1 MVGTRFNNRNRS
13 ALMKQI
19 SDQHNKNRN
28 TEPPSL
34 GRRTFV
40 KGIAAMGAG
49 VAVFPLEM
57 NTAEAQAPIAQNSGN
72 PSGSSR
78 AEAASQT
85 PLAFQG
91 DKIDWHGFDRYD
103 FVMDMQT
110 LAITRFKA
118 PVGEESGNLGS
129 SDKGQLRCVVV
140 VPKQAAPGNPWSWRG
155 VYWNHQPQAEVELLK
170 RGFHIAY
177 ISVDPKPGPLTGLT
191 VNEQMDEL
199 GMSRRALTE
208 WDAWYAYL
216 TGQYGLSKKPAFI
229 GMSRGGI
236 FEFSWGTA
244 NPDKVSCIYA
254 DNPAIER
261 EGFQR
266 LVDLAR
272 ADVPVLQVCGS
283 IDPLFGTYG
292 SAIEAI
298 YQQLGGRIS
307 MMVKEGYAHHPHS
320 LRNPKLIADF
330 TEQSVREVRG
340 PAPAFAGDKFIR
352 TSYYSNEN
360 FYRDYPDEDTF
371 ITCRGPLFSPCY
383 NRYEFTVPGTS
394 MTTQVIV
401 PDTAVAGKPWVYRAG
416 FVFRDAKVDQ
426 ELLAKGFHIVTGPVG
441 VSFLVKDW
449 TTAYEYLVG
458 HGFSKKPA
466 IEGAGGGAGEVYAWA
481 IENPD
486 RISCIYAENPRMH
499 SELAKTQP
507 LDSLAPLAK
516 ANVPL
521 LHVCGSLDPW
531 FEGNT
536 LEVEKRY
543 KKLGGNIQLI
553 VKEGEGHYRL
563 APEDPTPV
571 VDFIAR
577 VAM

>member
-1 MVGTRFNNRNRS
+1 
-13 ALMKQI
+13 MKKLPDRH
-19 SDQHNKNRN
+19 SKPRN
-28 TEPPSL
+28 TEPSSP

-49 VAVFPLEM
+49 VAAFPLLT
-57 NTAEAQAPIAQNSGN
+57 NTAEAQV
-72 PSGSSR
+72 R
-78 AEAASQT
+78 AASDIGTPSESTIAEVAPQA

-110 LAITRFKA
+110 LAITPFKA
-118 PVGEESGNLGS
+118 PAGEQSGSLGI

-177 ISVDPKPGPLTGLT
+177 ISVDPTA
-191 VNEQMDEL
+191 
-199 GMSRRALTE
+199 MSLTE

-229 GMSRGGI
+229 GMSRGGE
-236 FEFSWGTA
+236 FEYRWGTA

-254 DNPAIER
+254 DNPGMDR
-261 EGFQR
+261 EAFQR
-266 LVDLAR
+266 LGDLAR
-272 ADVPVLQVCGS
+272 ADVPVLQICGT
-283 IDPLFGTYG
+283 IDPIFGKYA

-298 YQQLGGRIS
+298 YQQFGGRIS

-320 LRNPKLIADF
+320 LRNPKPIADF
-330 TEQSVREVRG
+330 IEQSVQAVRS
-340 PAPAFAGDKFIR
+340 PAPAFAGDKFTR
-352 TSYYSNEN
+352 TSYYSIEN
-360 FYRDYPDEDTF
+360 FYRDYPDEDTY

-383 NRYEFTVPGTS
+383 DRYEFNVPGTP
-394 MTTQVIV
+394 M
-401 PDTAVAGKPWVYRAG
+401 PTAVIAPSTAAAGLPWVYRAG

-426 ELLAKGFHIVTGPVG
+426 ELLAKGFHIVTGPVATNVDG
-441 VSFLVKDW
+441 PMVKDW
-449 TTAYEYLVG
+449 DTVYEYLTE

-466 IEGAGGGAGEVYAWA
+466 MEGAGGGAGEVYAWA

-486 RISCIYAENPRMH
+486 KVSCVYAENPGMH
-499 SELAKTQP
+499 STLAKTQP
-507 LDSLAPLAK
+507 LDNLAPLAK

-531 FEGNT
+531 FKDNA
-536 LEVEKRY
+536 LEVEERY
-543 KKLGGNIQLI
+543 KKLDGKIQVI
-553 VKEGEGHYRL
+553 VKKGAGHYPL
-563 APEDPTPV
+563 APEDPAPV
-571 VDFIAR
+571 VDFITRAATYR
-577 VAM
+577 

>member
-1 MVGTRFNNRNRS
+1 
-13 ALMKQI
+13 
-19 SDQHNKNRN
+19 
-28 TEPPSL
+28 
-34 GRRTFV
+34 
-40 KGIAAMGAG
+40 MGAG
-49 VAVFPLEM
+49 VAAFPLLT
-57 NTAEAQAPIAQNSGN
+57 NTAAAQVPAAPDNGI

-78 AEAASQT
+78 AEVALQA

-110 LAITRFKA
+110 LAITPFKA
-118 PVGEESGNLGS
+118 PAGEESGNLGN

-177 ISVDPKPGPLTGLT
+177 ISVDPKPGSLTELT
-191 VNEQMDEL
+191 MDELMDQL

-236 FEFSWGTA
+236 FEYSWGTA

-254 DNPAIER
+254 DNPGMER
-261 EGFQR
+261 QAFQR
-266 LVDLAR
+266 LGDLAR
-272 ADVPVLQVCGS
+272 ADVPVLQVCGT
-283 IDPLFGTYG
+283 IDPIFGKYA

-298 YQQLGGRIS
+298 YQQFGGRIS

-320 LRNPKLIADF
+320 LRNPKPIADF
-330 TEQSVREVRG
+330 IEQSVQAVRG
-340 PAPAFAGDKFIR
+340 PAPAFAGDKFTR
-352 TSYYSNEN
+352 TSYYSIEN
-360 FYRDYPDEDTF
+360 FYRDYPDEDTY

-383 NRYEFTVPGTS
+383 DRYEFSVQGTP
-394 MTTQVIV
+394 MTTTVIA
-401 PDTAVAGKPWVYRAG
+401 PSTAAAGMPWVYRAG

-441 VSFLVKDW
+441 TNVDGPAVKDW
-449 TTAYEYLVG
+449 DTVYEYLTG

-466 IEGAGGGAGEVYAWA
+466 MEGGGGAAGEVYAWA

-486 RISCIYAENPRMH
+486 KVSCVYAENPRMH
-499 SELAKTQP
+499 SALAKTQP
-507 LDSLAPLAK
+507 LDNLAPLAK

-531 FEGNT
+531 FKDNT

-543 KKLGGNIQLI
+543 KKLGGKIQVI
-553 VKEGEGHYRL
+553 VKKGEGHYPL
-563 APEDPTPV
+563 APEDPAPV
-571 VDFIAR
+571 VDFITRA
-577 VAM
+577 AM

>member
-1 MVGTRFNNRNRS
+1 LKKISREQNNS
-13 ALMKQI
+13 W
-19 SDQHNKNRN
+19 N
-28 TEPPSL
+28 TEPSSP

-49 VAVFPLEM
+49 VAAFPLLT
-57 NTAEAQAPIAQNSGN
+57 NTAEAQVPAAHDNAI
-72 PSGSSR
+72 PSGPGR
-78 AEAASQT
+78 ADVALQS

-110 LAITRFKA
+110 LAITPFRA
-118 PVGEESGNLGS
+118 PAGEESGELGS

-140 VPKQAAPGNPWSWRG
+140 VPKQAAPGKPWSWRG

-177 ISVDPKPGPLTGLT
+177 ISVDPKPGSSTGLT
-191 VNEQMDEL
+191 MNELMDEL

-216 TGQYGLSKKPAFI
+216 TGQYGLSKRPAFI

-236 FEFSWGTA
+236 FEYAWGTA

-254 DNPAIER
+254 DNPGMER
-261 EGFQR
+261 DGFQR

-272 ADVPVLQVCGS
+272 ADVPLLQICGT
-283 IDPLFGTYG
+283 IDPLLGPYT
-292 SAIEAI
+292 SAIETI
-298 YQQLGGRIS
+298 YQQFGGRIS

-320 LRNPKLIADF
+320 LRNAKPIADF
-330 TEQSVREVRG
+330 IEQSVRAVRG
-340 PAPAFAGDKFIR
+340 PAPAFAGDKFTR
-352 TSYYSNEN
+352 TSYYSIEN
-360 FYRDYPDEDTF
+360 FYRNYPDEDTY

-383 NRYEFTVPGTS
+383 DRYEFSVQGTP
-394 MTTQVIV
+394 MAIMVIV
-401 PDTAVAGKPWVYRAG
+401 PIKAAAGMPWVYRAG
-416 FVFRDAKVDQ
+416 FVSRDAKVDQ

-441 VSFLVKDW
+441 VSFVVKDW
-449 TTAYEYLVG
+449 DTTYEYLTG

-486 RISCIYAENPRMH
+486 KVSCVYAENPRMR

-507 LDSLAPLAK
+507 LDNLAPLAR

-531 FEGNT
+531 FKDNT
-536 LEVEKRY
+536 LEVEGRY
-543 KKLGGNIQLI
+543 KKLGGRIQVI
-553 VKEGEGHYRL
+553 VKKDEGHYPL
-563 APEDPTPV
+563 APEDPAPV
-571 VDFIAR
+571 VDFITR
-577 VAM
+577 VAT